1 MLRACFVTLLVLT
14 VSAWA
19 VAAPAERPV
28 RAERHA
34 PHARKAPAKPAPGRD
49 FTSDQLF
56 SLRERRRIAAYLRM
70 RLLEMREAGLE
81 RAAEAVKRRLPAG
94 ALFEGSARC
103 AAGPGP

>member
-28 RAERHA
+28 CAERHA
-34 PHARKAPAKPAPGRD
+34 PHARRD